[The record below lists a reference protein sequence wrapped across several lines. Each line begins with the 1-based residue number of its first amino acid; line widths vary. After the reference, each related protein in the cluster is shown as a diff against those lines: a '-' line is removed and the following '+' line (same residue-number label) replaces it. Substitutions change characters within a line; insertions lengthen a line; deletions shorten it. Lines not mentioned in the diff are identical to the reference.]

1 MKFEFG
7 QQLKCNQTFG
17 NISEGSLLTVCD
29 EPSDMFEVVRLDSG
43 FKQFF
48 VKDDDDNSYK
58 VVASGRKIKESFTEI
73 YNKDFSKTFLLR
85 EDVHTFERGS
95 GFVETTN
102 SPDTTIRLDSGIF
115 EKTLQSLDDS
125 STIRFVGSSKTIN
138 GIFKQVVTEQKVESQ
153 PVVEVIEKTILG
165 EQGPVGRVGPQGP
178 AGLQGPIGPEG
189 PRGDDGSPGVDG
201 ERGDKGEQGEVGP
214 QGEQGLQGEQGERG
228 LQGEQGIQG
237 EVGPKGEKG
246 EQGVQGLPG
255 EKGDPGEPGAD
266 GEKGEQGL
274 PGTDGKDGK
283 DGTPGTQGSIGPKGD
298 KGAKGERGQKGIKGV
313 KGPKGEKGEK
323 GDKGD
328 RGEKGEPGEDAV
340 LDTKKLEDLLS
351 KFSNLGGGQNG
362 PDYAAITDWLAA
374 AGGAVAVRD
383 GDNNDKFILKS
394 LNDLILQGD
403 GVTINREGKNVRL
416 TISGGDGTT
425 TTVSNNAPGSG
436 ATGDRWIEPD
446 TGTLFTRYQNFWVEF

>member
-29 EPSDMFEVVRLDSG
+29 EPTDSFEVVRLDSG

-95 GFVETTN
+95 SFVETTN

-138 GIFKQVVTEQKVESQ
+138 GIFKQVVTERIVEPQ

-189 PRGDDGSPGVDG
+189 PLGS
-201 ERGDKGEQGEVGP
+201 
-214 QGEQGLQGEQGERG
+214 
-228 LQGEQGIQG
+228 
-237 EVGPKGEKG
+237 
-246 EQGVQGLPG
+246 
-255 EKGDPGEPGAD
+255 
-266 GEKGEQGL
+266 
-274 PGTDGKDGK
+274 
-283 DGTPGTQGSIGPKGD
+283 
-298 KGAKGERGQKGIKGV
+298 
-313 KGPKGEKGEK
+313 
-323 GDKGD
+323 
-328 RGEKGEPGEDAV
+328 
-340 LDTKKLEDLLS
+340 
-351 KFSNLGGGQNG
+351 
-362 PDYAAITDWLAA
+362 
-374 AGGAVAVRD
+374 
-383 GDNNDKFILKS
+383 
-394 LNDLILQGD
+394 
-403 GVTINREGKNVRL
+403 
-416 TISGGDGTT
+416 
-425 TTVSNNAPGSG
+425 
-436 ATGDRWIEPD
+436 
-446 TGTLFTRYQNFWVEF
+446 